1 MKKKIGYLTHSGVRV
16 GVLEQDTKTEEF
28 FFKAKPRN
36 FSKLKTIIPHNE
48 LQTTINAISND
59 IAFIKDNPTAVQ
71 SYFSKYD
78 AAFKWKQEVNI

>member
-16 GVLEQDTKTEEF
+16 GVLEQDTKTGEF

-36 FSKLKTIIPHNE
+36 FSKLKTVIPHNE
-48 LQTTINAISND
+48 LQATITAISND

-71 SYFSKYD
+71 SYMSNYD
-78 AAFKWKQEVNI
+78 AAFNWDRR

>member
-36 FSKLKTIIPHNE
+36 FSKLKAIIPHNE
-48 LQTTINAISND
+48 LQATITAISND
-59 IAFIKDNPTAVQ
+59 ITFIKNNPIAVQ
-71 SYFSKYD
+71 SYMSNYD
-78 AAFKWKQEVNI
+78 AAFNWDRR

>member
-36 FSKLKTIIPHNE
+36 FSKLKTVIPHNE
-48 LQTTINAISND
+48 LQTTITAISND
-59 IAFIKDNPTAVQ
+59 IAFIKNNPTAVH
-71 SYFSKYD
+71 SYFEKYD
-78 AAFKWKQEVNI
+78 AAFNWYRR

>member
-28 FFKAKPRN
+28 LFTAMPRN
-36 FSKLKTIIPHNE
+36 FSKLKNIIPHNE
-48 LQTTINAISND
+48 LQAAITAISND
-59 IAFIKDNPTAVQ
+59 IAFIKDNPIAVQ

-78 AAFKWKQEVNI
+78 AAFKWE

>member
-36 FSKLKTIIPHNE
+36 FSKLKAVIPNNE
-48 LQTTINAISND
+48 LQATITAISTD
-59 IAFIKDNPTAVQ
+59 IAFIKNNPTAVQ
-71 SYFSKYD
+71 SYLLNYD
-78 AAFKWKQEVNI
+78 AEFNWDRR